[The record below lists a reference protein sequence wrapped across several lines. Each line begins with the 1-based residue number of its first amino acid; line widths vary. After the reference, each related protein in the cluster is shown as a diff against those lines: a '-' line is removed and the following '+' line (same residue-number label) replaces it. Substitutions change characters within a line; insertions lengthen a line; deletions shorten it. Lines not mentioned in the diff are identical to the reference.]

1 MENQLSHILSREEL
15 YHMVWQEPATQLA
28 LRYGIAYQDF
38 KKICDSL
45 AIPLPGSGHWSKVR
59 AGKESPMIA
68 LPTDYTGP
76 SETIIQPVLKKQK
89 ASLISSIQKEA
100 EADHKSALKVPTR
113 LTDPDKLI
121 IAAKAQ
127 FEKKDTYLRDGLLSI
142 YGEYLNIRISPANVN
157 RALRFMD
164 ALVKSLK
171 LRGHQIRITH
181 YSTLAVVEGEEFEIS
196 LREKLTRI
204 AEKTTRWGS
213 HSYVPSGILIFKIGP
228 NYRSKEWRDGKQ
240 LLEDYL
246 SEIIGTLQLKGQKE
260 KEARIQ
266 MQIEEKERQERDR
279 IQREHEQLQE
289 RELIRFKNLLQ
300 QAQQW
305 HQAKI
310 LREFI
315 ADRASLARING
326 NTLADLTEWI
336 EWANQKADWYDPTTP
351 NRDDLLN
358 DIDKATLTLQ
368 KKSTYYGW

>member
-1 MENQLSHILSREEL
+1 MENQLSHILNREEL

-28 LRYGIAYQDF
+28 LRYGIPYHDF
-38 KKICDSL
+38 KKICDAL

-59 AGKESPMIA
+59 AGKESPMVA
-68 LPTDYTGP
+68 LPTDYSGP

-121 IAAKAQ
+121 IAAKVQ
-127 FEKKDTYLRDGLLSI
+127 LEKKDTYLRDGLLSI
-142 YGEYLNIRISPANVN
+142 YGEYLNIRISPANIN

-171 LRGHQIRITH
+171 LRGYQIRITR

-204 AEKTTRWGS
+204 IEKTTRWGS
-213 HSYVPSGILIFKIGP
+213 HSYAPSGILIFKIGP

-240 LLEDYL
+240 LLENYL
-246 SEIIGTLQLKGQKE
+246 TDIIATLELKGQKE

-266 MQIEEKERQERDR
+266 RQFKEKERQERDR
-279 IQREHEQLQE
+279 IQREYEQLQE
-289 RELIRFKNLLQ
+289 KELLRFKNLLQ

-305 HQAKI
+305 KQAKI

-315 ADRASLARING
+315 TDRASHAMNNKN
-326 NTLADLTEWI
+326 NTVDLTEWI
-336 EWANQKADWYDPTTP
+336 NWANQKADWYDPTMP
-351 NRDDLLN
+351 CIDDLLN
-358 DIDKATLTLQ
+358 GVDKTTLTL
-368 KKSTYYGW
+368 KNKSTHYGW